1 VSAARVTAFP
11 ACHPACCP
19 VQPRSPLSARLR
31 LTGGLT
37 IARTLPRGARWRAR
51 HQPGSVP
58 PADAAP
64 AAADGH
70 SLSPGNAGYARRL
83 RWSCSSLVE
92 AGPYA
97 APVLT
102 RGPQNRRA

>member
-19 VQPRSPLSARLR
+19 VQPRSPLSAHLR

-37 IARTLPRGARWRAR
+37 IART
-51 HQPGSVP
+51 
-58 PADAAP
+58 
-64 AAADGH
+64 ADGH

-83 RWSCSSLVE
+83 RWRCSSLVE